1 MVRAPCHEAGDALD
15 PPRQTAGLRCR
26 SGIELP
32 VKRAQ
37 FDGVAMVIK
46 ASPLFLTVALFFFSA
61 PTFAQERFASP
72 DAAVDAL
79 AAAARSGDANAILK
93 VLGPDGKPIVSS
105 GDPVA
110 DSNIR
115 QDFVSAYDAKH
126 AIEMEGDGTQTLVI
140 GDNDWSFPIPLV
152 NKGGQWQF
160 DTSAGLD
167 EILRR
172 RVGRNEL
179 SVIQVCLAYVQ
190 AQNEYSSLDPAGL
203 GRGVYAQRIV
213 SRPGKKDGLY
223 WPSAEGEVPSPLG
236 DLAAQAAAEGYKP
249 GSTPI
254 PYHGYY
260 YRILTRQGATA
271 PGGAYEYLA
280 RGKMIGGFALIAY
293 PAEYGNSGIM
303 TFMVNQDGTVFQK
316 DLGANTAKLVREI
329 NSFSP
334 DGTWTKVD
342 AAM

>member
-1 MVRAPCHEAGDALD
+1 
-15 PPRQTAGLRCR
+15 
-26 SGIELP
+26 
-32 VKRAQ
+32 
-37 FDGVAMVIK
+37 MVIRK
-46 ASPLFLTVALFFFSA
+46 SRLFFAAALLGLSA
-61 PTFAQERFASP
+61 PAFAQQQFGSP
-72 DAAVDAL
+72 EAAAEALVAAV
-79 AAAARSGDANAILK
+79 RSGDGDAILK
-93 VLGPDGKPIVSS
+93 VLGPDGNPIVSS

-126 AIEMEGDGTQTLVI
+126 AIEMEGDGTQTLI
-140 GDNDWSFPIPLV
+140 LGSDDWPFPIPVV

-160 DTSAGLD
+160 DTKAGLD

-179 SVIQVCLAYVQ
+179 AAIQVSLAYVQ
-190 AQNEYSSLDPAGL
+190 AQNEYASLDPAGL

-223 WPSAEGEVPSPLG
+223 WPSAEGEELSPFG
-236 DLAAQAAAEGYKP
+236 DLAAQAAAEGYKA
-249 GSTPI
+249 GATPI

-260 YRILTRQGATA
+260 YRILTRQGETA
-271 PGGAYEYLA
+271 PSGAYDYVVKG
-280 RGKMIGGFALIAY
+280 RMIGGFALVAY

-316 DLGANTAKLVREI
+316 DLGANTAKLARKI
-329 NSFSP
+329 DAFSP
-334 DGTWTKVD
+334 DSTWTKVD
-342 AAM
+342 AP